1 MEEPRENK
9 LLFDGG
15 GDDFH
20 NFEVFQSFFEVF
32 QSFGGCLTYIVAALV
47 VLLVMVVIL
56 R

>member
-1 MEEPRENK
+1 MEEPGENK
-9 LLFDGG
+9 LLFAGG

-20 NFEVFQSFFEVF
+20 NFEVFQSFG
-32 QSFGGCLTYIVAALV
+32 GGCLTYIVAALV

>member
-1 MEEPRENK
+1 MEEPGENK

-20 NFEVFQSFFEVF
+20 NFEVFQSFGGGGG
-32 QSFGGCLTYIVAALV
+32 GGCLTYIVAALV

>member
-20 NFEVFQSFFEVF
+20 NFEVF